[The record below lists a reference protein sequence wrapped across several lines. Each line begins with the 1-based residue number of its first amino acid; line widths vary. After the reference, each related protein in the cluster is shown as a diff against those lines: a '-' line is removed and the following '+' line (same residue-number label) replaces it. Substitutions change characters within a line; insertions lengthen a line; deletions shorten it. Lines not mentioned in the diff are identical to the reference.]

1 MRKTMS
7 NYNDRIEYAAD
18 NTKIIRFPKQK
29 LSTFGQTNIKYYMV
43 TEPIYGEFEATD
55 AETIVRQG
63 YVIAE
68 KPRIITPYYMS
79 RLEGFSSEA
88 KNYFSKIGQLYGA
101 DSPGIYYSYSNQSKN
116 LSILSECIESV
127 VDKLNEEIEGK
138 AENLSAIIVGQDD
151 LWDVSLLKFI
161 YELTQSSLYNNLN
174 QFEAMGLLNIDS
186 SGIPN
191 DARLIIEELFEKLAR
206 GKITPGILKKE
217 LQHWGL
223 FEIYQDRFFAALQ
236 SGK

>member
-1 MRKTMS
+1 MS
-7 NYNDRIEYAAD
+7 TYNDRIGYAAD

-43 TEPIYGEFEATD
+43 TEPIYSEFAVTNT
-55 AETIVRQG
+55 ETIVRQG

-79 RLEGFSSEA
+79 RLEGFSPEA

-101 DSPGIYYSYSNQSKN
+101 DSLGIYYSYRNQSEN
-116 LSILSECIESV
+116 LSILSECLHNV
-127 VDKLNEEIEGK
+127 VDRLNEEIESRE
-138 AENLSAIIVGQDD
+138 ENLSAIIVGQDD

-174 QFEAMGLLNIDS
+174 QLEAMGLLNIDS

-191 DARLIIEELFEKLAR
+191 DARLIVEELFDKLAL
-206 GKITPGILKKE
+206 GEITPGTLKKE

-223 FEIYQDRFFAALQ
+223 FEMYQDRFFAALQ

>member
-1 MRKTMS
+1 MS

-29 LSTFGQTNIKYYMV
+29 LSTFGQTNINYYMV

-88 KNYFSKIGQLYGA
+88 KNYFSKIGQLYGPTRPEYTILIA
-101 DSPGIYYSYSNQSKN
+101 INRKISPFFQN
-116 LSILSECIESV
+116 
-127 VDKLNEEIEGK
+127 
-138 AENLSAIIVGQDD
+138 A
-151 LWDVSLLKFI
+151 
-161 YELTQSSLYNNLN
+161 LN
-174 QFEAMGLLNIDS
+174 QLWINLM
-186 SGIPN
+186 
-191 DARLIIEELFEKLAR
+191 
-206 GKITPGILKKE
+206 KKSRAK
-217 LQHWGL
+217 QK
-223 FEIYQDRFFAALQ
+223 IYQP
-236 SGK
+236 S